1 MRLKFAAPIFYSG
14 TLISSVG
21 SFTFNLCM
29 IAFMVKA
36 GFPLVD
42 ATLIFALQRII
53 PLIVIGIMGHLTD
66 RFPAKPTVYISE
78 AIAGISSIALLF
90 IWKGIDTNYS
100 LLIALCVIRS
110 IVVAFQTGSR
120 SKITKELSD
129 GTYASN
135 ARNAMWFNKATQG
148 AMLFSGLIS
157 WLIIENLS
165 FEFAVAFDAISFIL
179 NGISVF
185 LLPVA
190 ISGTATAGADKTTN
204 VSWTQKYLD
213 LFKYSPRAAKLELLL
228 GVVTMGTIAFL
239 ARIAGQDQSWIG
251 KFMGAYGLAVWVS
264 GFLERK
270 VTSRL
275 SSTPYWIVLGLS
287 FLLLGY
293 IGTPSLTTL
302 AISFIKDLCFWVL
315 LHRISGHIQN
325 DSPKNLMGSIA
336 SARASLF
343 IAILS
348 LGEILVGAWV
358 NVVPLSFEGAL
369 RAAIALGIASY
380 VFLQPAKGA
389 ADDRSAL

>member
-1 MRLKFAAPIFYSG
+1 VKLKFAAPIFYSG
-14 TLISSVG
+14 TLISSIG

-78 AIAGISSIALLF
+78 AIAGVSSVGLLF

-100 LLIALCVIRS
+100 LLVALCVIRS
-110 IVVAFQTGSR
+110 VVVAFQTGSR

-135 ARNAMWFNKATQG
+135 ARNAIWFNKATQG
-148 AMLFSGLIS
+148 AMLFSGLFS

-165 FEFAVAFDAISFIL
+165 FEFAVAFDAVSFIL

-185 LLPVA
+185 LLPIA
-190 ISGTATAGADKTTN
+190 IAGSTADKADKSKS
-204 VSWTQKYLD
+204 VSWIQKYFD
-213 LFKYSPRAAKLELLL
+213 LFRYSPRAAKLELLL

-239 ARIAGQDQSWIG
+239 ARIAGQDQSWLG
-251 KFMGAYGLAVWVS
+251 KFMAAYGLAVWVS

-270 VTSRL
+270 VTSKF

-287 FLLLGY
+287 FFLLGW

-315 LHRISGHIQN
+315 LHRISSHIPI

-358 NVVPLSFEGAL
+358 NVVPLNFEGSL
-369 RAAIALGIASY
+369 RAVVALGIAGY
-380 VFLQPAKGA
+380 VFLRPAKGA
-389 ADDRSAL
+389 TDDRSAL